1 MPGTYTV
8 TVHVDGATSSES
20 VEIQADP
27 RRTMTMADRSARQDV
42 LMSLHDL
49 AAPMNDAT
57 EAAQR
62 LNDQLSE
69 AEDLLGDFEGD
80 VADLVAELEA
90 IQSELDEI
98 LDGLGEARRWAGVA
112 GAIQGSSTLP
122 TEDQRWQADSAWDAV
137 PPLVERLNLLL
148 TNRVPTF
155 NDSMNAMGVRPHPG
169 EALRVPR
176 RGR

>member
-1 MPGTYTV
+1 M
-8 TVHVDGATSSES
+8 
-20 VEIQADP
+20 
-27 RRTMTMADRSARQDV
+27 
-42 LMSLHDL
+42 DL
-49 AAPMNDAT
+49 
-57 EAAQR
+57 
-62 LNDQLSE
+62 
-69 AEDLLGDFEGD
+69 ED
-80 VADLVAELEA
+80 ELEA

-98 LDGLGEARRWAGVA
+98 SDGLVEARRWAGVA

-122 TEDQRWQADSAWDAV
+122 TEDQLWQADSAWDAV